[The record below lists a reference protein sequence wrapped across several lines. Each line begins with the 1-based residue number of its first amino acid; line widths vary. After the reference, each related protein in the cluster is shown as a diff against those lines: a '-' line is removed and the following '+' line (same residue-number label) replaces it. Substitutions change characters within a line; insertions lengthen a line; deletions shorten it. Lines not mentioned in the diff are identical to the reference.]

1 MYLKILN
8 IKETKIITT
17 EDIYYFNLDNED
29 IEIVKDVACL
39 CSVINLS
46 GNYIK
51 WKLRLGRMSNRKIR
65 KDHQEQGYP
74 HAHIPNYYVWMQK

>member
-1 MYLKILN
+1 MTWLVYLKILN

-51 WKLRLGRMSNRKIR
+51 
-65 KDHQEQGYP
+65 
-74 HAHIPNYYVWMQK
+74 